1 MDKQGKKEA
10 SITIKINGDKK
21 KYKEEELLVHNW
33 KLGEEES
40 AAAEESAEEDSFDW
54 VLPDEDPVPK
64 EFKKIN
70 YVQKKT
76 GKRKF
81 GSRQLTPGISRMI
94 YTLVGAIAVSL
105 ILGFIILNVITEGE
119 QAAPAIQLQEEEASG
134 TGTGTEAVKGAV
146 TIESFNASVVQGGYF
161 TNEDSAKSEQASLQD
176 KGIPTVVL
184 SLDSNHYLFLGTAG
198 DLEGAKSMGEKLA
211 AENIEVY
218 AKDIVLPEKQFEG
231 TEADS
236 AFAKKSK
243 SVFAALAAES
253 SNAYTSG
260 KVNNEKM
267 TEIST
272 LIKEL
277 SGMKADSDGVKSLKE
292 KLESAALNLQE
303 YQSSSQLQKL
313 MAAQQS
319 LLSYLEA
326 YHKL

>member
-1 MDKQGKKEA
+1 MDKQGKKDA

-21 KYKEEELLVHNW
+21 KFKEEELLVHNW

-54 VLPDEDPVPK
+54 VLPDEEPVPK

-70 YVQKKT
+70 YVQKKK
-76 GKRKF
+76 GKRQF
-81 GSRQLTPGISRMI
+81 GSRQLTPGISRLI

-105 ILGFIILNVITEGE
+105 VFGLIILNVITEGE
-119 QAAPAIQLQEEEASG
+119 QSAPAIQLQEEEAAG
-134 TGTGTEAVKGAV
+134 AGTGTEAVKGAV
-146 TIESFNASVVQGGYF
+146 TIESFNASVVQGGAF
-161 TNEDSAKSEQASLQD
+161 STEESAKATQASLQG
-176 KGIPTVVL
+176 KGIPTVIL
-184 SLDSNHYLFLGTAG
+184 AMDSNQYLFLATSG
-198 DLEGAKSMGEKLA
+198 DLEGAKSLGEKLA
-211 AENIEVY
+211 AEDIKVY

-231 TEADS
+231 TEADA
-236 AFAKKSK
+236 AFAKKTK
-243 SVFAALAAES
+243 SVFTALASES
-253 SNAYTSG
+253 SNAYTTG

-267 TEIST
+267 TEISA

-277 SGMKADSDGVKSLKE
+277 NGMKADSDGVKNLKE